1 MVARVSGGHLNP
13 AVTVALA
20 SAGLISV
27 TKASLYIVAQCIGAT
42 AGAALAHA
50 VTQGSLVAYNQVAP
64 GTSSGSAFLAEILLT
79 FVLVL
84 TVFTTAVDGK
94 VDPGFAPTLI
104 GFSVFAIH
112 LSGIPID
119 GTSVNPART
128 FGAAVIT
135 SHWDNHWVFWAGPI
149 LGGLLAS
156 ATHKIFKLTNIPEL
170 TKAGSF
176 ASHPLPSMNVC
187 ATLVATPYV
196 ANGFPTIYKQTKGIN
211 CNRAL
216 KVCKMSSRTL
226 AASKMSS
233 KSVDIDEEPV
243 STKVKTETITSIL
256 AASFGEFIGTTFF
269 IFLALTAAQAATGTD
284 RSATILMIAASFGL
298 SLMVSIMMVARVSG
312 GHLNP
317 AVTIALASAGVVSV
331 TKAAVYVVAQCIGAI
346 VGAALARVVSQAPL
360 VAYNEVASGKSV
372 GSAFLAE
379 ILLTF
384 VLVLTIFTTAID
396 GKVDPG
402 FAPTLIGF
410 SLFTIHL
417 SGIAIDGTSVNPA
430 RSLGAAVL
438 SSHWDNHWIFWF
450 GPILGGLLATGTH
463 KIFKI
468 TVE

>member
-1 MVARVSGGHLNP
+1 MSSKTIDIDQEPVSTKAKTESITTILAASFGEFIGTTFFIFLALTGAQAATGADPSATILMIAASFGLSLMVSIMMVARVSGGHLNP

-156 ATHKIFKLTNIPEL
+156 ATHKIFKLT
-170 TKAGSF
+170 
-176 ASHPLPSMNVC
+176 V
-187 ATLVATPYV
+187 
-196 ANGFPTIYKQTKGIN
+196 
-211 CNRAL
+211 
-216 KVCKMSSRTL
+216 
-226 AASKMSS
+226 
-233 KSVDIDEEPV
+233 
-243 STKVKTETITSIL
+243 
-256 AASFGEFIGTTFF
+256 
-269 IFLALTAAQAATGTD
+269 
-284 RSATILMIAASFGL
+284 
-298 SLMVSIMMVARVSG
+298 
-312 GHLNP
+312 
-317 AVTIALASAGVVSV
+317 
-331 TKAAVYVVAQCIGAI
+331 
-346 VGAALARVVSQAPL
+346 
-360 VAYNEVASGKSV
+360 
-372 GSAFLAE
+372 
-379 ILLTF
+379 
-384 VLVLTIFTTAID
+384 
-396 GKVDPG
+396 
-402 FAPTLIGF
+402 
-410 SLFTIHL
+410 
-417 SGIAIDGTSVNPA
+417 
-430 RSLGAAVL
+430 
-438 SSHWDNHWIFWF
+438 
-450 GPILGGLLATGTH
+450 
-463 KIFKI
+463 
-468 TVE
+468 